1 MEAILQTATEMFQR
15 LDVVWT
21 FFLLCSRYTGL
32 FLLMPG
38 IGGGPMGIYIR
49 YPAILVL
56 SAVSLDMELIGA
68 MPDNWAI
75 LAAQITTEL
84 LFGFAMGMIP
94 LMIVSGVQLAGH
106 MSSTAMGLGAGNLM
120 DPTLGVMVT
129 DISRILGDL
138 AIVLFLMMGGHYVM
152 IYAVSGVGQGLVPG
166 SLLLTSGSGD
176 LLISLSADIFRA
188 GVMMSAPVVVALL
201 LTQFVMGLITKAVPT
216 VNVFVMSFPLTI
228 GIGLVLTVLSMP
240 EIYALLRTQFNE
252 MPRAIG
258 ALVAHS
264 VP

>member
-1 MEAILQTATEMFQR
+1 MDAIFQTATDMFQR

-32 FLLMPG
+32 FLLLPG

-56 SAVSLDMELIGA
+56 SAVSLDMQLVA
-68 MPDNWAI
+68 PMPDNWAI
-75 LAAQITTEL
+75 LSAQISTEL

-94 LMIVSGVQLAGH
+94 LMLVSGVQLAGH

-129 DISRILGDL
+129 DISRLFGDL
-138 AIVLFLMMGGHYVM
+138 TVILFLLMGGHHVL
-152 IYAVSGVGQGLVPG
+152 IYAVSGVGLGIVPG
-166 SLLLTSGSGD
+166 SLLLTDGSAD
-176 LLISLSADIFRA
+176 LLIRLSADIFSA

-252 MPRAIG
+252 MPRAID
-258 ALVAHS
+258 ALIVHS